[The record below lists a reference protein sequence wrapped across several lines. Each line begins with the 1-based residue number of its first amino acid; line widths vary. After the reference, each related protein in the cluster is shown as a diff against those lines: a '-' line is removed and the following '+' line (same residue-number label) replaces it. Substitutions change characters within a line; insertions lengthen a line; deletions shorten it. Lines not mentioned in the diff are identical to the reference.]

1 MGQKGPPL
9 GELSDEKLFEAHRT
23 GDSAA
28 LRTLIER
35 HQGDLFRFLFRLS
48 GDRHIAED
56 AFQEAFLQVH
66 LSADR
71 FDITRRFRP
80 WLFTIAANKA
90 RDLLRKKVRRSELPL
105 SAPVGT
111 SDGRVTFA
119 DLMALDEPGPEAA
132 LATEERDQMVQRA
145 IDRLPWSLR
154 EILLLAYFQRLSYAQ
169 IADDLGIP
177 LGTVKSRLHAAVG
190 GFAKH
195 WAAVQRESESSGTEP
210 GRGPGDER

>member
-1 MGQKGPPL
+1 MS
-9 GELSDEKLFEAHRT
+9 ELTDEQLFDAHRK
-23 GDSAA
+23 GDKTT
-28 LRTLIER
+28 LRILIER
-35 HQGDLFRFLFRLS
+35 HEGDLFRFLYRLS
-48 GDRHIAED
+48 GDRQIAED

-90 RDLLRKKVRRSELPL
+90 RDQLRKKVRRSELPL
-105 SAPVGT
+105 SAPAG
-111 SDGRVTFA
+111 SGDSRATFA

-132 LATEERDQMVQRA
+132 LASRERDQMVQQA
-145 IDRLPWSLR
+145 MDRLPWALR

-177 LGTVKSRLHAAVG
+177 LGTVKSRLHSAVG
-190 GFAKH
+190 GFAKN
-195 WAAVQRESESSGTEP
+195 WAAIQRESQARDSDQSSANGGEP
-210 GRGPGDER
+210 